1 METRGKTLGHFPNL
15 RLLQK
20 AQRLNIA
27 LAQIEVL
34 VQGLTR
40 VVENLVLQDHIAQAQ
55 EVPPLQDHIQG
66 HQAQEALED
75 NVNLKTQ

>member
-1 METRGKTLGHFPNL
+1 MGTRGKTLGHFPNL

-34 VQGLTR
+34 LHGLTR

-55 EVPPLQDHIQG
+55 EVPLLQD